1 MGGMCVCV
9 CVVCVV
15 CVVLWCVCMCMC
27 VCMCVRVME
36 INLKMASMGHV
47 SKDGLSGPQHAVS
60 VEASRARLAV
70 PPVKR
75 QHSVTVT
82 AMERRCSLRWP
93 SMNSA
98 ECQLHATWIHSC
110 TSW

>member
-1 MGGMCVCV
+1 MG
-9 CVVCVV
+9 
-15 CVVLWCVCMCMC
+15 
-27 VCMCVRVME
+27 CMCVRVME

-47 SKDGLSGPQHAVS
+47 SKDGLSGSQHAVS
-60 VEASRARLAV
+60 VKASRARLAV
-70 PPVKR
+70 PPVRR
-75 QHSVTVT
+75 QHRVSVT

-110 TSW
+110 TCGGAGVSLKCPSPGGAADHGRSYQGPE